1 MSIFIQIGACVGDQ
15 DPKTNFKDGFTSF
28 IKENKNFKDE
38 RIILIEPNPANID
51 ALKKCWNGYK
61 HSEIYNIG
69 LVPDNVDNDYL
80 DFYYS
85 EKDEPY
91 YLSASFDINHVIKS
105 FPNDKIL
112 NKKIKV
118 EKINKFFN
126 QQVKDQEVSY
136 LAIDAEG
143 LDLKLLISL
152 DLNKFNIKNI
162 SIEVIHFSKKEKRQL
177 INKMIE
183 NGYSFS
189 GKGFDHQGFDYMF
202 TRKLNFFLKLKT
214 KLISLL

>member
-28 IKENKNFKDE
+28 IKGSKNFKDS
-38 RIILIEPNPANID
+38 RIILIEANPTNID
-51 ALKKCWNGYK
+51 ALKKCWADYK
-61 HSEIYNIG
+61 YSEIYNVG

-85 EKDEPY
+85 EKDQPY

-112 NKKIKV
+112 NKKIRV
-118 EKINKFFN
+118 EKINNFFDQN
-126 QQVKDQEVSY
+126 VKDQEVSY

-143 LDLKLLISL
+143 LDLKLLINL

-162 SIEVIHFSKKEKRQL
+162 SIEVIHLSKKEKRQL
-177 INKMIE
+177 IKKMIE
-183 NGYSFS
+183 NGYSFC

-202 TRKLNFFLKLKT
+202 TKKLNFFLKLKT